1 MHPGPRGERDV
12 GFWGCYLV
20 GRSGEPL
27 IGHPALRDARER
39 LTLREYRA
47 DGWQVW
53 SHPTDSS
60 LGSMTALADAARA
73 PVLLGFVMD
82 GVCVAVEAAAPH
94 SGSWY
99 ACLGRTPMA
108 EHLGPD
114 GPTREELFL
123 PPEDAAARAVRWA
136 AETGRG
142 VREGP
147 LLELL
152 RIERPERSGEELFF
166 AFLDRLGIESLSG

>member
-1 MHPGPRGERDV
+1 M

-53 SHPTDSS
+53 AHPTEPSP
-60 LGSMTALADAARA
+60 GSMTALADAARA

-82 GVCVAVEAAAPH
+82 GVCVAVEAAAPY

-99 ACLGRTPMA
+99 ACLGRAPMA
-108 EHLGPD
+108 ARMDRD
-114 GPTREELFL
+114 GMTIEDFFL
-123 PPEDAAARAVRWA
+123 LPEDAAQRAVQWA
-136 AETGRG
+136 AESGHG
-142 VREGP
+142 VLEGP

-152 RIERPERSGEELFF
+152 RVDWPERSGEELFF
-166 AFLDRLGIESLSG
+166 IFLDRLGIERLPG

>member
-1 MHPGPRGERDV
+1 M

-39 LTLREYRA
+39 LTLREHRA

-53 SHPTDSS
+53 SHPVDPSP
-60 LGSMTALADAARA
+60 GSMTALAGAARA
-73 PVLLGFVMD
+73 PVLLGSVMD
-82 GVCVAVEAAAPH
+82 GVCVAVEAAAPY

-99 ACLGRTPMA
+99 ACLGRAPMA
-108 EHLGPD
+108 ALLDRNGATVED
-114 GPTREELFL
+114 LFL
-123 PPEDAAARAVRWA
+123 PPEDAAARAVQWA
-136 AETGRG
+136 AETGQG
-142 VREGP
+142 VPEGP

-152 RIERPERSGEELFF
+152 RVEHPEWSAEELFL
-166 AFLDRLGIESLSG
+166 AFLDRLGIERRSG

>member
-1 MHPGPRGERDV
+1 M

-27 IGHPALRDARER
+27 IGHPALRGVRER

-53 SHPTDSS
+53 SHPTEPSP
-60 LGSMTALADAARA
+60 GSMTALAGAARA

-99 ACLGRTPMA
+99 ACLGRAAMA
-108 EHLGPD
+108 GHLGPEGLTPED
-114 GPTREELFL
+114 LFL
-123 PPEDAAARAVRWA
+123 SPEDAAARAVRWA

-142 VREGP
+142 VLEGP

-152 RIERPERSGEELFF
+152 RIERPESSGEELFF
-166 AFLDRLGIESLSG
+166 AFLDRLGIESLSD

>member
-1 MHPGPRGERDV
+1 M

-53 SHPTDSS
+53 SHPTEPP

-73 PVLLGFVMD
+73 PVLLGSLMD
-82 GVCVAVEAAAPH
+82 GVCVAVEAAAPY

-99 ACLGRTPMA
+99 ACLGREPMA

-114 GPTREELFL
+114 GMTLEDLFL
-123 PPEDAAARAVRWA
+123 PPEDAAARAVLWA
-136 AETGRG
+136 AETGRA
-142 VREGP
+142 VLEGP

-152 RIERPERSGEELFF
+152 RIGQPEWSADQLFF
-166 AFLDRLGIESLSG
+166 AFLDCLGIESQSD

>member
-1 MHPGPRGERDV
+1 M

-27 IGHPALRDARER
+27 IGHPALREARDR

-53 SHPTDSS
+53 AHPTDPSP
-60 LGSMTALADAARA
+60 GSMTALAEAARA
-73 PVLLGFVMD
+73 PVLLGLVMD

-99 ACLGRTPMA
+99 ACLGRQSMA
-108 EHLGPD
+108 EHLAPD
-114 GPTREELFL
+114 GATVEDLFL
-123 PPEDAAARAVRWA
+123 PPEVAAARAVQWA

-142 VREGP
+142 VLEGP

-152 RIERPERSGEELFF
+152 RIERSAGSAEELFF
-166 AFLDRLGIESLSG
+166 AFLDRLGIEGLPG

>member
-1 MHPGPRGERDV
+1 M

-53 SHPTDSS
+53 SHPTDPSP
-60 LGSMTALADAARA
+60 GSMAALADAAGA
-73 PVLLGFVMD
+73 PVLFGFVMD
-82 GVCVAVEAAAPH
+82 GVCVAVEAAAPY
-94 SGSWY
+94 SGAWY
-99 ACLGRTPMA
+99 ACLGRAPMA
-108 EHLGPD
+108 AHLDRD
-114 GPTREELFL
+114 GTTIEDYFL
-123 PPEDAAARAVRWA
+123 QPEDAAARAVRWA
-136 AETGRG
+136 AESGRG
-142 VREGP
+142 VLEGP

-152 RIERPERSGEELFF
+152 RIEHPECSGEELFF
-166 AFLDRLGIESLSG
+166 AFLDRLGIDRLSG

>member
-1 MHPGPRGERDV
+1 M
-12 GFWGCYLV
+12 GFWGVYLV

-27 IGHPALRDARER
+27 PDHPALRDARGL
-39 LTLREYRA
+39 LTLREFRA

-53 SHPTDSS
+53 CHPGQPA
-60 LGSMTALADAARA
+60 LGNMTALADAARA

-82 GVCVAVEAAAPH
+82 SVCVAVEAAAPH

-99 ACLGRTPMA
+99 ACLGRAPMA
-108 EHLGPD
+108 VHLGLD
-114 GPTREELFL
+114 GTALEDLFL
-123 PPEDAAARAVRWA
+123 PPEDAAERAVRWA
-136 AETGRG
+136 AESGRG

-152 RIERPERSGEELFF
+152 RIEQPERSGDELFF
-166 AFLDRLGIESLSG
+166 AFLDCLGIESLQAEA

>member
-1 MHPGPRGERDV
+1 M
-12 GFWGCYLV
+12 GFWGVYLV

-27 IGHPALRDARER
+27 PDHPALRDARDL

-53 SHPTDSS
+53 CHPGDPP
-60 LGSMTALADAARA
+60 LGPMAALADAARA

-82 GVCVAVEAAAPH
+82 SVCVAVEAAGPH

-99 ACLGRTPMA
+99 ACLGRAPMTA
-108 EHLGPD
+108 HLVRD
-114 GPTREELFL
+114 GTTLEDLFL

-136 AETGRG
+136 AESGRG
-142 VREGP
+142 VLEGP

-152 RIERPERSGEELFF
+152 RIEQPEWSADELFF
-166 AFLDRLGIESLSG
+166 AFLDRLGIESIHG

>member
-1 MHPGPRGERDV
+1 M

-53 SHPTDSS
+53 SHPTEPS

-82 GVCVAVEAAAPH
+82 GACVAVEAAAPH

-99 ACLGRTPMA
+99 ACLGRAPMA
-108 EHLGPD
+108 ERMGRD
-114 GPTREELFL
+114 GATLEDFFL
-123 PPEDAAARAVRWA
+123 PPEDAAARAVEWA

-142 VREGP
+142 VLEGP

-152 RIERPERSGEELFF
+152 RIEWPEWSAEELFF
-166 AFLDRLGIESLSG
+166 AFLDRLGIGSLSR

>member
-1 MHPGPRGERDV
+1 MGY
-12 GFWGCYLV
+12 WGCYLV

-27 IGHPALRDARER
+27 IGHPALRDAREL

-53 SHPTDSS
+53 SHPAEAS
-60 LGSMTALADAARA
+60 LGSMAALARAARA
-73 PVLLGFVMD
+73 PVLLGVVMD
-82 GVCVAVEAAAPH
+82 GTCVVVEAAAPH

-99 ACLGRTPMA
+99 ACLGRAPMA

-114 GPTREELFL
+114 GPTPEDLFL
-123 PPEDAAARAVRWA
+123 PPEEAAARAVRWA

-142 VREGP
+142 VLEGP

-152 RIERPERSGEELFF
+152 RIERPAWSGEELFF
-166 AFLDRLGIESLSG
+166 AFLDRLGIERLPG

>member
-1 MHPGPRGERDV
+1 M

-27 IGHPALRDARER
+27 IGHPALRDSRER

-53 SHPTDSS
+53 SHPTEPP
-60 LGSMTALADAARA
+60 LGSMTALAGAARA

-82 GVCVAVEAAAPH
+82 GACVAVEAAAPH

-99 ACLGRTPMA
+99 ACLGRAPMA
-108 EHLGPD
+108 ALLDRGGATVED
-114 GPTREELFL
+114 LFL

-136 AETGRG
+136 AETGQD

-152 RIERPERSGEELFF
+152 RIEQPEWSAEELFF
-166 AFLDRLGIESLSG
+166 AFLDRMGVEGLPG

>member
-1 MHPGPRGERDV
+1 M
-12 GFWGCYLV
+12 GFWGLYLV

-53 SHPTDSS
+53 SHPTEPSPV
-60 LGSMTALADAARA
+60 SMTALAAAARA

-99 ACLGRTPMA
+99 ACLGRVPMA
-108 EHLGPD
+108 ERIGRD
-114 GPTREELFL
+114 GLTPEDLFL
-123 PPEDAAARAVRWA
+123 PPEDAAARAVAWA
-136 AETGRG
+136 AESGQA

-152 RIERPERSGEELFF
+152 RVERPEWSAEELFF
-166 AFLDRLGIESLSG
+166 AFLDRLGIRSLSD

>member
-1 MHPGPRGERDV
+1 M

-27 IGHPALRDARER
+27 IGHPALREARGL

-47 DGWQVW
+47 DGWQIW
-53 SHPTDSS
+53 SHPTEPS
-60 LGSMTALADAARA
+60 LGSMTALAGAARA

-82 GVCVAVEAAAPH
+82 GACVAVEAAAPY

-99 ACLGRTPMA
+99 ACLGRAPMA
-108 EHLGPD
+108 ALLGRD
-114 GPTREELFL
+114 GATVEDLFL
-123 PPEDAAARAVRWA
+123 PPEDAAARAVGWA
-136 AETGRG
+136 AESGRG
-142 VREGP
+142 VLEGP

-152 RIERPERSGEELFF
+152 RIERPEWSAEELFF
-166 AFLDRLGIESLSG
+166 AFLDRLGIESLSD

>member
-1 MHPGPRGERDV
+1 M

-27 IGHPALRDARER
+27 IFHPALRDARER

-53 SHPTDSS
+53 SHPTEPP
-60 LGSMTALADAARA
+60 LGSMAALADAARA

-82 GVCVAVEAAAPH
+82 GVCVAVEASAPR

-99 ACLGRTPMA
+99 ACLGRAPMA
-108 EHLGPD
+108 ARLDRD
-114 GPTREELFL
+114 GTTADDLFL
-123 PPEDAAARAVRWA
+123 SPEDAAARAVLWA
-136 AETGRG
+136 AESGRG
-142 VREGP
+142 VLEGP

-152 RIERPERSGEELFF
+152 RVERPARSGEELFF
-166 AFLDRLGIESLSG
+166 AFLDRLGIGSLSR

>member
-1 MHPGPRGERDV
+1 M

-27 IGHPALRDARER
+27 IGHPALQDARER

-53 SHPTDSS
+53 SHPTEPSP
-60 LGSMTALADAARA
+60 GSMTALADAARA
-73 PVLLGFVMD
+73 PVLLGSVMD
-82 GVCVAVEAAAPH
+82 GACVAVEASAPR

-99 ACLGRTPMA
+99 ACLGRAPMTA
-108 EHLGPD
+108 LLGGD
-114 GPTREELFL
+114 GTTLEDLFL
-123 PPEDAAARAVRWA
+123 PPEDAAARAVEWA
-136 AETGRG
+136 AESGRG
-142 VREGP
+142 VLEGP

-152 RIERPERSGEELFF
+152 RIERPEWSAEELFF
-166 AFLDRLGIESLSG
+166 AFLDRLGIIGRSG

>member
-1 MHPGPRGERDV
+1 M

-27 IGHPALRDARER
+27 IGHPALRGAREL

-53 SHPTDSS
+53 SHPTEPS

-82 GVCVAVEAAAPH
+82 GVCVAVEAAAPY

-99 ACLGRTPMA
+99 ACLGRGPMA
-108 EHLGPD
+108 ARLGPD
-114 GPTREELFL
+114 GMTLEDLFL
-123 PPEDAAARAVRWA
+123 PPEDAASRAVGWA
-136 AETGRG
+136 AESGRG
-142 VREGP
+142 VLEGP

-152 RIERPERSGEELFF
+152 RIEEPEWSAEELFF
-166 AFLDRLGIESLSG
+166 AFLDRLGIESLSD

>member
-1 MHPGPRGERDV
+1 M

-27 IGHPALRDARER
+27 IGHPALRDARDR

-53 SHPTDSS
+53 SHPTEPS

-82 GVCVAVEAAAPH
+82 GACVAVEASAPY

-108 EHLGPD
+108 ALLDRD
-114 GPTREELFL
+114 GTALEDLFL
-123 PPEDAAARAVRWA
+123 PPEDAAARAVEWA
-136 AETGRG
+136 AESGRG
-142 VREGP
+142 VLEGP

-152 RIERPERSGEELFF
+152 RIERPEQSAEVLFF
-166 AFLDRLGIESLSG
+166 AFLDRLGVESLSD

>member
-1 MHPGPRGERDV
+1 MSARTAGERDV

-53 SHPTDSS
+53 SHPTESS

-108 EHLGPD
+108 ERLGPD
-114 GPTREELFL
+114 GPAPEDLFL
-123 PPEDAAARAVRWA
+123 SPEDAAARAVRWA

-152 RIERPERSGEELFF
+152 RIERPEWSGEELFF
-166 AFLDRLGIESLSG
+166 AFLDRLGIKSLSD